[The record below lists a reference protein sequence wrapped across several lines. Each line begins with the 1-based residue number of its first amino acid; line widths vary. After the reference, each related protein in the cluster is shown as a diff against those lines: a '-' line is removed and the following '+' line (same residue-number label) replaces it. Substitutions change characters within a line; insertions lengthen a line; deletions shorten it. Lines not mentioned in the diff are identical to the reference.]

1 MADQTFHAQIL
12 TPEGALFE
20 GVVTGVVLPGSQ
32 GRFEVLSRHAPILST
47 LESGSV
53 VVKIDASTRQTFH
66 ITGGFVEVNS
76 NRLTLLAESVVEQA

>member
-20 GVVTGVVLPGSQ
+20 GDVMGVILPGSQ
-32 GRFEVLSRHAPILST
+32 GRFEVLNRHAPILSI

-53 VVKIDASTRQTFH
+53 IVKIDAATRQTFQ
-66 ITGGFVEVNS
+66 ITGGFVEVNR
-76 NRLTLLAESVVEQA
+76 NRLTLLAESAVVEA